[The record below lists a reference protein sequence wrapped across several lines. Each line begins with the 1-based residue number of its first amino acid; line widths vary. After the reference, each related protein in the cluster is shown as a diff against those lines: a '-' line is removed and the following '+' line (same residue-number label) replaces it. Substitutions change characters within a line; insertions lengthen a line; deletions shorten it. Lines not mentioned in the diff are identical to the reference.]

1 MALGSYNRSHQRQ
14 AYNLYVT
21 PPKRRISLNS
31 WWWQSWI
38 AVIGKG
44 VNPDGV
50 DLTSAIGDIALNNPV
65 TAITM
70 DGVDFQSAVGED
82 GFGIGIR
89 RCKIGHEASS
99 FYVGKNT
106 STNPS
111 SIKRVFRFAEVD
123 RNDRVVTY
131 PTINRNYTD
140 VVAKPFTMKLEN
152 ASKLFNEIIE
162 DRTKFKQTGMVEYGY
177 QSSTYSADVL
187 CLGGGFLTNAN
198 YDNGEVSFTFKNQM
212 GKLAETRMSV
222 DTTSRQGIS
231 FVGSNWNP
239 ADLTWT
245 ILTVNS
251 LSLQLSSVKS
261 YTNPDIHY
269 DSWKA
274 WYDTLDSENITVNG
288 YFPFATNFQKALQSI
303 AENTDSAIYV
313 EGDNRI
319 YFKRNLVG
327 VESFAATVQNSDII
341 SISTQGDA
349 YDMCNQYSVPISYAV
364 TGGSLGLP
372 HSTVVFNDT
381 ASQNSFGIVQHEP
394 TTSLIWY
401 TNSAN
406 ANNLAQRIV
415 FRRKEPEVALKIKTP
430 IKYLNQQLADLF
442 YVTHDATGLNDVP
455 YTLIGESINVETQTM
470 DLDLSVGHG
479 IAVANM
485 SVFTLGDTI
494 SGRLNNTVGLLG

>member
-14 AYNLYVT
+14 AYHLYVT

-38 AVIGKG
+38 ICVGKSIA
-44 VNPDGV
+44 PDGV
-50 DLTSAIGDIALNNPV
+50 DYTSAVGDITLNNPV

-89 RCKIGHEASS
+89 RCQIGHDASS
-99 FYVGKNT
+99 FYVGRNT

-111 SIKRVFRFAEVD
+111 SIMRVFRFAETD
-123 RNDRVVTY
+123 RSDRVVKY
-131 PTINRNYTD
+131 PSISRNYTN
-140 VVAKPFTMKLEN
+140 VIAKPFNIKMEN
-152 ASKLFNEIIE
+152 ASLLFNEIIE
-162 DRTKFKQTGMVEYGY
+162 DRTKFKQTGMIEYGY
-177 QSSTYSADVL
+177 KSATYSADLL
-187 CLGGGFLTNAN
+187 CMGGGFLTNAN
-198 YDNGEVSFTFKNQM
+198 YENGEVSFTFKNQM

-251 LSLQLSSVKS
+251 LALELSSVKS
-261 YTNPDIHY
+261 FTNPDIHY
-269 DSWKA
+269 DSWKD

-288 YFPFATNFQKALQSI
+288 FFPFATNYQKALQSI

-341 SISTQGDA
+341 SISTKGDA
-349 YDMCNQYSVPISYAV
+349 YDMCNQYSVPMSYAV
-364 TGGSLGLP
+364 ADQALGKP

-415 FRRKEPEVALKIKTP
+415 FRRKEPEVALSITTP
-430 IKYLNQQLADLF
+430 IKYLNQQLGDLV
-442 YVTHDATGLNDVP
+442 YVTHEATGLYDVP
-455 YTLIGESINVETQTM
+455 YTLIGETIDIEGQKMV
-470 DLDLSVGHG
+470 LDLSVGHG
-479 IAVANM
+479 IAVANL
-485 SVFTLGDTI
+485 SVFTLGDNTL
-494 SGRLNNTVGLLG
+494 GRLNNTAGLLG

>member
-1 MALGSYNRSHQRQ
+1 MALGSYNLSHHRQ
-14 AYNLYVT
+14 AYHFYVT
-21 PPKRRISLNS
+21 PAKRRISLNS
-31 WWWQSWI
+31 TWWQSWI
-38 AVIGKG
+38 ICLGAGIK
-44 VNPDGV
+44 PDGV
-50 DLTSAIGDIALNNPV
+50 DFASAVGDIGLNNPV

-89 RCKIGHEASS
+89 RCKIGHDASS
-99 FYVGKNT
+99 FFVGRNI

-111 SIKRVFRFAEVD
+111 SIVRMFRFAETD
-123 RNDRVVTY
+123 RSDRVVKY
-131 PTINRNYTD
+131 PTIKRNYTE
-140 VVAKPFTMKLEN
+140 VVAKPFTINLEN
-152 ASKLFNEIIE
+152 ASQLFNEVIE
-162 DRTKFKQTGMVEYGY
+162 DRTKFKQAGQIEYGY
-177 QSSTYSADVL
+177 KSATHSADML

-198 YDNGEVSFTFKNQM
+198 YTDGQVSFTFKNQM

-222 DTTSRQGIS
+222 DTNSRQGIS
-231 FVGSNWNP
+231 YVGSEWNP

-251 LSLQLSSVKS
+251 LALGLSSIES

-274 WYDTLDSENITVNG
+274 WHDTLDSENITVNG
-288 YFPFATNFQKALQSI
+288 FFPFSTNYQAALQSI

-327 VESFAATVQNSDII
+327 VESFAGTVQNSDII
-341 SISTQGDA
+341 SISTMGDA
-349 YDMCNQYSVPISYAV
+349 YDMCNQYSVPMSYAV
-364 TGGSLGLP
+364 DGQSLGLP
-372 HSTVVFNDT
+372 HSTVVYNDT

-415 FRRKEPEVALKIKTP
+415 FRRKEPEVALSITTP

-442 YVTHDATGLNDVP
+442 YVTHEATALYDAP
-455 YTLIGESINVETQTM
+455 YTLIGESINIESQTM
-470 DLDLSVGHG
+470 VLDLSVGHG

-494 SGRLNNTVGLLG
+494 AGRLNNTVGLLG